1 MKPVICEYSSCC
13 HVRQLSMAASP
24 QRHGWQ
30 PQLRHCGGHSLSCC
44 VLRRHG
50 SQRQS
55 FHIDMWQVAVHLHFG
70 FEIKPLATR
79 QQVELLLVQV
89 APLPLQGGVVVAVL
103 ILIPKFFQLPWR
115 GFEHACQQIAA
126 GLLKECIIMVNGS
139 LDGERGACRAL
150 VAPACTVKPSG
161 SASTPVASLQQRE
174 AR

>member
-55 FHIDMWQVAVHLHFG
+55 FHIDMWQVAVHLLFG

-103 ILIPKFFQLPWR
+103 MLIPKFFQLPWR

-126 GLLKECIIMVNGS
+126 GLLNTCYLVWCMVACMR
-139 LDGERGACRAL
+139 EHVCRAPIVL
-150 VAPACTVKPSG
+150 ARNMIPNAFAWTPAVGMRPG
-161 SASTPVASLQQRE
+161 L
-174 AR
+174 